1 MSSNTFS
8 NVIAVA
14 FLGLWVLAI
23 VGFFMRMVRNKYG
36 PTKTVNAIVVEK
48 YVEEKFSK
56 YSGTGKREN
65 YVIVFS
71 AQGKKMSFYVS
82 EFSYGGYQLNERG
95 MLTYRGDQLIDFK

>member
-1 MSSNTFS
+1 LSSNTFS
-8 NVIAVA
+8 TVIAVA

-23 VGFFMRMVRNKYG
+23 VGVIIRMVRNKYG
-36 PTKTVNAIVVEK
+36 PTKTVKAVVVEK

-71 AQGKKMSFYVS
+71 VQGKTLSFYVS
-82 EFSYGGYQLNERG
+82 EFSYGGYRLNESG